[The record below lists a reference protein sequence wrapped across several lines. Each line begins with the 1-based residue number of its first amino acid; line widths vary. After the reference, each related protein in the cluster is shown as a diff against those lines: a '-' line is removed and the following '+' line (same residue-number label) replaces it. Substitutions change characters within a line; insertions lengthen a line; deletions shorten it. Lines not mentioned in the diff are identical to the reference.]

1 MQRIDLHTH
10 TVFSDGTDL
19 PCQLLKQAKAMGLAA
34 IAVTDHDTCEGLAA
48 AEASGQAEG
57 VQVIRGCEL
66 SSMTERGEMHILGY
80 WLPYRSAPLEDL
92 LSRLR
97 AQRNVRNERMV
108 EKLCSLGCRLSME
121 EVQNLAG
128 QGTCGRPH
136 MARALLAHGY
146 VRSLSE
152 AFERYLAS
160 GRPAYVPKEV
170 LSPDEVIQSLVRAGA
185 TVSLAH
191 PLLHGY
197 PESWL
202 FATIKRLR
210 DLGLD
215 ALEAWHSEH
224 KPSDVH
230 LCQAWAQAL
239 GLDLTGGSDYHGSN
253 KPNVH
258 LGTGRGN
265 LQLSTAIL
273 EKLLRRRRAQ
283 GRLVKV

>member
-10 TVFSDGTDL
+10 TAFSDGTDQ
-19 PCQLLKQAKAMGLAA
+19 PCELLKQAKAVGLAA
-34 IAVTDHDTCEGLAA
+34 IAVTDHDTCEGLEL

-57 VQVIRGCEL
+57 VQVVRGCEL
-66 SSMTERGEMHILGY
+66 SSMSERGEMHILGY
-80 WLPYRSAPLEDL
+80 WLPYQSAPLEEL
-92 LSRLR
+92 LRRLR
-97 AQRNVRNERMV
+97 AQRSLRNERMV

-128 QGTCGRPH
+128 QGTVGRPH

-170 LSPDEVIQSLVRAGA
+170 LSPDEVIASLVRAGA

-191 PLLHGY
+191 PLVHGY

-202 FATIKRLR
+202 FATIRRLR
-210 DLGLD
+210 DIGLD

-273 EKLLRRRRAQ
+273 EKLLCRRRAQ